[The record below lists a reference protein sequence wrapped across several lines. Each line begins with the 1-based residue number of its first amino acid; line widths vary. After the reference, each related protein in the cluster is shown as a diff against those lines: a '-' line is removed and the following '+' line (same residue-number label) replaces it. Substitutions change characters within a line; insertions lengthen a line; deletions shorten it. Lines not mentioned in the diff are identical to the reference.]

1 MITTIA
7 AAVGALALGLFFNW
21 LLKRRRHIEP
31 GGDPITNSDLT
42 SPMETLAVLL
52 LAFVLVVA
60 AESYSTADQAVRSEA
75 VVVEHLFEFSEFA
88 PEPAAQ
94 TLRGATVCYTRAV
107 LAHEWSQMEHGSGLS
122 PVPSVWSA
130 RFRQVLK
137 ELGAADPLFET
148 LVNADERRSEARSER
163 IAQSAPAIPE
173 ILYWFMVFTLAVTV
187 MAFAFNLPARGRK
200 VEVATLVVLTAMFTL
215 CLILIRDIDRP
226 FVGVI
231 SVSSDALRSTEEYI
245 TGEYGDAYGQ
255 ETLPCDGTGESRA
268 GT

>member
-1 MITTIA
+1 MITTVA

-21 LLKRRRHIEP
+21 LLKRRRHLEP

-60 AESYSTADQAVRSEA
+60 AESYSAADQAVRVEA

-88 PEPAAQ
+88 PQPAAQ
-94 TLRGATVCYTRAV
+94 TLQGSTVCYSRAV
-107 LAHEWSQMEHGSGLS
+107 LAHEWSHMEDGSGLS

-137 ELGAADPLFET
+137 DLGAADPLFET

-163 IAQSAPAIPE
+163 VAQSAPAIPE
-173 ILYWFMVFTLAVTV
+173 VLYWFMVLTLAVTV
-187 MAFAFNLPARGRK
+187 MAFGFNLPARRRV
-200 VEVATLVVLTAMFTL
+200 VEIATLAVLTTMFTL
-215 CLILIRDIDRP
+215 CLVLIRDVDRP
-226 FVGVI
+226 FAGVI
-231 SVSSDALRSTEEYI
+231 SVSSDALRSTEEY
-245 TGEYGDAYGQ
+245 TTEEYSRAHGE
-255 ETLPCDGTGESRA
+255 ETLPCDGMGEPRA
-268 GT
+268 GA